1 MYLKRLEVENFKSFK
16 GNVTIPFIRGFTA
29 ITGPNGS
36 GKSNCGDAIQFVLG
50 PRSNK
55 VLRAKNARELI
66 FNGGKSSKPAKHCK
80 VTLVFE
86 NPSLSNGRRRIPID
100 SDEVRLTREVKVSKS
115 DNLQTKYFLNDE
127 ESSQKTFHRLLGQA
141 NARPDGYNI
150 VLQGDVTRLSKM
162 TPVERRRVLESVA
175 GVTSYDDEIK
185 KADRQKKQVED
196 YIDRISLLEEEQ
208 KNRLKDL
215 KKEKTQAEK
224 AVEVKQLHDEAQSE
238 YFQSKYASMHAEIA
252 FQIEERQRLLEE
264 SQTLTDAVKE
274 GEHVLL
280 KLDDE
285 LASIERSIQEIM
297 GDEGGNLSNEINELR
312 LNCERNRD
320 RIETAEDLNREGYLE
335 LETLEKDISTAT
347 RNLEEHIA
355 SLEQARED
363 FQHAQS
369 SLQEAE
375 DKEKK
380 VQDTLANS
388 QGKTQEL
395 SRALSM
401 AVSEF
406 KEIQAEVA
414 QAALNSGKLETKLD
428 IISGQVEG
436 AKDAVE
442 DARLNMEDL
451 AILGDEIGNTQPDK
465 DRTKLANEI
474 KSIQTN
480 ETNLKRDLKA
490 IEVRLQETTRQLVSA
505 RAELESRS
513 GNNGL
518 SGGASAVISARDRGE
533 LRGVLGTISELC
545 EPIDTDHAEALATAV
560 GGGMSSVVVETDQI
574 AAECMAYLRQRKSG
588 RATFLPLNKMQANRP
603 SGKAS
608 ILVNKPGVIGFAHE
622 LLHYDPRIESAV
634 RYALRNTLIVQNLD
648 TARKLMGGVRLVTLR
663 GEVTEPGGA
672 MVGGSRSR
680 MKTGFGGKIQGAN
693 EVEKLSQ
700 EVERLTQMSENV
712 TNTLDDLATKQDAIR
727 EKLNA
732 LSNGEHVHKVQQ
744 WRLDSDAARK
754 AFEKERGKLLELEG
768 KFREIEQSL
777 LQQEAWQ
784 NNLVGQLE
792 SAELKRQVAQE
803 SLQASSPQ
811 HLKNQLLEAQ
821 TIRVEAEGLQEK
833 AKLVIEN
840 GNEKQQLLQREVDRF
855 TERADTLESGI
866 SGRNVEI
873 KTWRTEIV
881 QDEAVLN
888 EKEAE
893 RQTFLDE
900 HQGLDEERVRLTEER
915 AGLRVAY
922 SQKATEAQ
930 TRKRMAEDISRALQ
944 SKEIELHEIDQ
955 EMAEFHVQKADH
967 PELLPSVGE
976 AEKNLRKLARR
987 LESLGPVNMLAIE
1000 QYQACEERLS
1010 EMTVDFKT
1018 LQNRRK
1024 QLIEVTKRLESQR
1037 KERLTD
1043 VLHHVNKNFESV
1055 YKKLSDGGK
1064 GNLYLENPNEPF
1076 QGGLDL
1082 WAQPR
1087 GKSSR
1092 CRLPQLSG
1100 GEQSMVAL
1108 SLIFAIQDYDPSPFY
1123 YFDEVDQNLDP
1134 FNAELIAKMCRERSE
1149 AAQFIMVTLRK
1160 VSLRLADH
1168 HIGITHGGDGCSR
1181 RIIDFDK
1188 ERAIEL
1194 GDASLEEAKRA
1205 AKINQT
1211 RIEDAQNQAME
1222 MPEVPE
1228 PLEAPKSIGGLLLHM
1243 DEATEDDNFKAIAQ
1257 RAEELDEDI
1266 AERKALVEEM
1276 NKEETLET
1284 ELKEE
1289 A

>member
-1 MYLKRLEVENFKSFK
+1 
-16 GNVTIPFIRGFTA
+16 
-29 ITGPNGS
+29 
-36 GKSNCGDAIQFVLG
+36 
-50 PRSNK
+50 
-55 VLRAKNARELI
+55 
-66 FNGGKSSKPAKHCK
+66 
-80 VTLVFE
+80 
-86 NPSLSNGRRRIPID
+86 
-100 SDEVRLTREVKVSKS
+100 
-115 DNLQTKYFLNDE
+115 
-127 ESSQKTFHRLLGQA
+127 
-141 NARPDGYNI
+141 
-150 VLQGDVTRLSKM
+150 
-162 TPVERRRVLESVA
+162 
-175 GVTSYDDEIK
+175 
-185 KADRQKKQVED
+185 
-196 YIDRISLLEEEQ
+196 
-208 KNRLKDL
+208 
-215 KKEKTQAEK
+215 
-224 AVEVKQLHDEAQSE
+224 
-238 YFQSKYASMHAEIA
+238 
-252 FQIEERQRLLEE
+252 
-264 SQTLTDAVKE
+264 
-274 GEHVLL
+274 
-280 KLDDE
+280 
-285 LASIERSIQEIM
+285 
-297 GDEGGNLSNEINELR
+297 
-312 LNCERNRD
+312 
-320 RIETAEDLNREGYLE
+320 
-335 LETLEKDISTAT
+335 
-347 RNLEEHIA
+347 
-355 SLEQARED
+355 
-363 FQHAQS
+363 
-369 SLQEAE
+369 
-375 DKEKK
+375 
-380 VQDTLANS
+380 
-388 QGKTQEL
+388 
-395 SRALSM
+395 
-401 AVSEF
+401 
-406 KEIQAEVA
+406 
-414 QAALNSGKLETKLD
+414 
-428 IISGQVEG
+428 
-436 AKDAVE
+436 
-442 DARLNMEDL
+442 
-451 AILGDEIGNTQPDK
+451 
-465 DRTKLANEI
+465 
-474 KSIQTN
+474 
-480 ETNLKRDLKA
+480 
-490 IEVRLQETTRQLVSA
+490 
-505 RAELESRS
+505 
-513 GNNGL
+513 
-518 SGGASAVISARDRGE
+518 
-533 LRGVLGTISELC
+533 
-545 EPIDTDHAEALATAV
+545 
-560 GGGMSSVVVETDQI
+560 
-574 AAECMAYLRQRKSG
+574 
-588 RATFLPLNKMQANRP
+588 
-603 SGKAS
+603 
-608 ILVNKPGVIGFAHE
+608 
-622 LLHYDPRIESAV
+622 
-634 RYALRNTLIVQNLD
+634 
-648 TARKLMGGVRLVTLR
+648 
-663 GEVTEPGGA
+663 

-768 KFREIEQSL
+768 KFREVEQSL
-777 LQQEAWQ
+777 LQQDAWQ

-803 SLQASSPQ
+803 ALQASSPQ

-855 TERADTLESGI
+855 TERADALESGI

-873 KTWRTEIV
+873 KTWKIEIV
-881 QDEAVLN
+881 QDKAVLE

-955 EMAEFHVQKADH
+955 EMTEFHVQKADH

-1043 VLHHVNKNFESV
+1043 VLYHVNKNFESV

-1064 GNLYLENPNEPF
+1064 GNLYLENPDEPF

-1134 FNAELIAKMCRERSE
+1134 FNAELIAKNVS
-1149 AAQFIMVTLRK
+1149 RK
-1160 VSLRLADH
+1160 KRGSTIH
-1168 HIGITHGGDGCSR
+1168 HGD
-1181 RIIDFDK
+1181 
-1188 ERAIEL
+1188 
-1194 GDASLEEAKRA
+1194 
-1205 AKINQT
+1205 T
-1211 RIEDAQNQAME
+1211 
-1222 MPEVPE
+1222 
-1228 PLEAPKSIGGLLLHM
+1228 PKSI
-1243 DEATEDDNFKAIAQ
+1243 
-1257 RAEELDEDI
+1257 
-1266 AERKALVEEM
+1266 VETRRSSHW
-1276 NKEETLET
+1276 NHPRRRRLQSSNY
-1284 ELKEE
+1284 
-1289 A
+1289 